1 MAPAIPNDEIRAG
14 FRQTPAKPPDF
25 HQPLTTSHCFFTL
38 ISGTSNAAP
47 PFFWQSSPKE
57 ASHEIEKHHHQ
68 VAAAYSLSEKQ
79 AGWLNATIAFHCIA
93 VADTIYSVAG
103 KEPIKDTQRAAEEAE
118 MEAEFIQSMEALI
131 IGALT
136 MINQRDD
143 LK

>member
-1 MAPAIPNDEIRAG
+1 MQA
-14 FRQTPAKPPDF
+14 
-25 HQPLTTSHCFFTL
+25 
-38 ISGTSNAAP
+38 
-47 PFFWQSSPKE
+47 
-57 ASHEIEKHHHQ
+57 Q
-68 VAAAYSLSEKQ
+68 VKQ